1 MTNPRLAKW
10 VSPDLAEALE
20 PILADAPAAAL
31 EGLLRV
37 LERAEPG
44 LLEGLEATE
53 LRRAV
58 WLLAVPGAP
67 IEALLAV
74 PADLRLAARPEPLPP
89 PGASMDELRV
99 HRRRATLSLAA
110 RELSGELEAPA
121 AARELSDLA
130 DELLERSLA
139 DARAELVERMPIV
152 ADLPLVVLALGK
164 LGGRELNYSSDV
176 DLVLVRGDD
185 APVREAERLAR
196 AFVDRV
202 QRATAAGRLF
212 RVDLRLRPYGQS
224 GALTPRQRAVVSYF
238 EERGRTW
245 EKQAWIKAR
254 PVAGAREL
262 GRSLLDDLAPLH
274 WRQLSARAI
283 QEVVALRERIVEH
296 TREAER
302 DVKKGPGG
310 LRDVEFAVQFLQLL
324 HGARYPD
331 LRETGTLAAIE
342 RLEARELLGADE
354 ARDLRECYASL
365 RRLEHLLQLT
375 TDREQTR
382 LPRESPLAACLGL
395 SPAEL
400 EERFQAT
407 QTRARALLDRLLH
420 QPFAGAKS
428 TRQFRLQDL
437 LLERAPDPQDGA
449 EGLAGYGFQD
459 PAAAWRH
466 LESLAQDTSLLL
478 SPSGRARAVLA
489 GIAPR
494 LLEAVAARPE
504 PDRVL
509 RNLNRIV
516 SPLGAKAT
524 VFQLLA
530 EAPDLLGLLVQLAS
544 GSQVL
549 VNLLANHP
557 SVFDEVVDRLLTRA
571 PLHRAEVEQAALAT
585 RGDPARLREL
595 RALYLL
601 QVAMPDL
608 AGRGNLQNT
617 GRGLADLAEGLLR
630 AFVRLASDEAAA
642 RHGGPPAGGELV
654 VFALGA
660 LGARELTYASDG
672 DLVFCYTG
680 SEPAP
685 DGTSPAIYWGEVVK
699 RSVALGESAGSVEG
713 PLLPIDLRLRPG
725 GRKAPLACAWS
736 FLRDYLLDQGPG
748 EAARDFERLA
758 WQKARAVVGPAERC
772 AALEAELAELLYRP
786 ERDAAALWAEVEDML
801 RRQRELAEREDLKR
815 GPGGLAGLELSASAL
830 ALLHGH
836 VHPNLRQPNTAH
848 LLDALEEAG
857 LLDAASHRDLRT
869 AYAFVRRCVLRLRAH
884 NWQARPVLP
893 PEGPERQAFA
903 RELGYADVGKAS
915 AGEHFTQELAYL
927 RDRVEAWRRTLG

>member
-1 MTNPRLAKW
+1 MTNPRLSNW
-10 VSPDLAEALE
+10 VPPALAEALE
-20 PILADAPAAAL
+20 PILSDAPPAAF

-44 LLEGLEATE
+44 LLEGLDSTE

-58 WLLAVPGAP
+58 RLLAVPGAP
-67 IEALLAV
+67 IEALLAD
-74 PADLRLAARPEPLPP
+74 PADLRAAVRPEPLPP
-89 PGASMDELRV
+89 PGASMDALRV
-99 HRRRATLSLAA
+99 HRRRATLALAA
-110 RELSGELEAPA
+110 RELSGELAAPD

-130 DELLERSLA
+130 DELLERALA
-139 DARAELVERMPIV
+139 DARAELVERMPAV
-152 ADLPLVVLALGK
+152 AALPLVVLALGK

-176 DLVLVRGDD
+176 DLVLVRGDE

-202 QRATAAGRLF
+202 QRASAAGRLF

-224 GALTPRQRAVVSYF
+224 GALTPRRKALVSYF

-254 PVAGAREL
+254 PVAGARAL
-262 GRSLLDDLAPLH
+262 GERLLEDLAPLH
-274 WRQLSARAI
+274 WKPLGARAI
-283 QEVVALRERIVEH
+283 QEVVASREQIVEH

-310 LRDVEFAVQFLQLL
+310 LRDVEFVVQFLQLM
-324 HGARYPD
+324 HGGRYPD
-331 LRETGTLAAIE
+331 LRETGTLAALD
-342 RLEARELLGADE
+342 RLEARALLAPDE
-354 ARDLRECYASL
+354 AQDLRECYAFL

-375 TDREQTR
+375 TDREQTL
-382 LPRESPLAACLGL
+382 LPRESPLAACLDMTP
-395 SPAEL
+395 SQL
-400 EERFQAT
+400 EERFAAT
-407 QTRARALLDRLLH
+407 QTRARALLDRHLN
-420 QPFAGAKS
+420 QPFAGTRG
-428 TRQFRLQDL
+428 TRQFKLQDL
-437 LLERAPDPQDGA
+437 LLERAADPSEGA
-449 EGLAGYGFQD
+449 ERLSSYGFQD

-494 LLEAVAARPE
+494 LLQAVAARPD

-530 EAPDLLGLLVQLAS
+530 EAPDLLELLVQLAS
-544 GSQVL
+544 GSPVL

-571 PLHRAEVEQAALAT
+571 PLRRDEVERAALAT
-585 RGDPARLREL
+585 RGDPKRLREL

-630 AFVRLASDEAAA
+630 AFVRLASEEAAA
-642 RHGGPPAGGELV
+642 RHGGAPAEGELI

-680 SEPAP
+680 SAPAP
-685 DGTSPAIYWGEVVK
+685 DGTSPAAFWGEVVK
-699 RSVALGESAGSVEG
+699 RSVALGESAGSIEG

-725 GRKAPLACAWS
+725 GRKGPLACAWS
-736 FLRDYLLDQGPG
+736 FLRAYLLGEGPG

-758 WQKARAVVGPAERC
+758 WQKARAVVGAPEGCAER
-772 AALEAELAELLYRP
+772 ERELHELLYRP
-786 ERDAAALWAEVEDML
+786 DADAPALWAEVEEML
-801 RRQRELAEREDLKR
+801 RRQREQAQREDLKR

-836 VHPNLRQPNTAH
+836 AHPRLRQPNTAH

-857 LLDAASHRDLRT
+857 LLDAAWHRDLRT

-893 PEGPERQAFA
+893 SAGPELQAFA

-915 AGEHFTQELAYL
+915 ASEHFAQELSYL
-927 RDRVEAWRRTLG
+927 RERVEAWRRTLG